1 MREVPYLPM
10 RTLGPTLRTKLDTSA
25 DAMAP
30 RNAARR
36 FEISISMENRT
47 RKREPW
53 TPATHGHQMQLHARG
68 KTLTFSVGADLP
80 DQVIDVHVEGARQ
93 IIECCEAGATLV
105 ADH

>member
-80 DQVIDVHVEGARQ
+80 DQVIDVH
-93 IIECCEAGATLV
+93 IECNGETVHRGEALQV
-105 ADH
+105 